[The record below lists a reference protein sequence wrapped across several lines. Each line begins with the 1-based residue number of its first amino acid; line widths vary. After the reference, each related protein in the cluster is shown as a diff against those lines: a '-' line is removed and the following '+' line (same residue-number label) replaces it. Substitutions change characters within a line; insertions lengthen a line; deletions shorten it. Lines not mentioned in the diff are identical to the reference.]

1 MMMYCSGLVLPPST
15 RKGSGRFLVPRKRQP
30 KILCSARMPEWQE
43 LARAIHDRQPVAG
56 LTHNFYKY
64 PARFSPS
71 FVRQAILNFTEP
83 GDLVLDPFMGA
94 GTSLVEARVLGRKAI
109 GTDLNTLAVFL
120 AEAKTRALSGAQLR
134 RVASWGRR
142 LAPKLSL
149 HRSVSRTPQYWSE
162 LGYHRNI
169 NGRKTWRIRKLLELS
184 LSRLSELPTE
194 TERNF
199 ARCVLLRTGQW
210 ALDCRED
217 IPAVEEIR
225 QQLTLFLEEM
235 IVGARQFAAA
245 ASGSPDARCL
255 CRSAI
260 GMEQE
265 EFIKKAGAPALVIT
279 SPPYPGVHVLY
290 HRWQVM
296 GRRESPAP
304 FWIAGTFDG
313 AGASFYTFGDRKQK
327 DLHKYYDQA
336 ARAFS
341 SLAHIATAR
350 TMVVQMVAFNDSSWQ
365 LPAYIKMMESC
376 GFLEMKFPEL
386 ANWRDGRVW
395 RDVPNRKWYAD
406 KQGATGG
413 SEEVVLF
420 HRLGI

>member
-1 MMMYCSGLVLPPST
+1 MMYCSGMALPRYSG
-15 RKGSGRFLVPRKRQP
+15 KGGQS
-30 KILCSARMPEWQE
+30 SARTRNVPWRRSLLPRMPAWQD
-43 LARAIHDRQPVAG
+43 LVNAIHDRLPIGG

-71 FVRQAILNFTEP
+71 FARHVILNFTEP

-94 GTSLVEARVLGRKAI
+94 GTSLVEARVLGRRAL
-109 GTDLNTLAVFL
+109 GTDLNSLAVFL
-120 AEAKTRALSGAQLR
+120 AEAKTRVLDGKQLR
-134 RVASWGRR
+134 RVASWGKRLLPRLNLHKPVPRR
-142 LAPKLSL
+142 Q
-149 HRSVSRTPQYWSE
+149 HWTD

-169 NGRKTWRIRKLLELS
+169 NGRATWRVRKLLEMS
-184 LSRLSELPTE
+184 LARLDELHNDA
-194 TERNF
+194 ERNF

-217 IPAVEEIR
+217 IPPAEEIR
-225 QQLTLFLEEM
+225 QQFALFLDEM
-235 IVGARQFAAA
+235 VLGAREFAAVA
-245 ASGSPDARCL
+245 KQSGAPDAVCL

-265 EFIKKAGAPALVIT
+265 QFIKNCGAPALVLT

-296 GRRESPAP
+296 GRKETPAP
-304 FWIAGTFDG
+304 FWIAGTLDG

-327 DLHKYYDQA
+327 DLRRYYEQA
-336 ARAFS
+336 ALAFS
-341 SLAHIATAR
+341 SLARIATPR

-365 LPAYIKMMESC
+365 LPAYLEMMESR
-376 GFLEMKFPEL
+376 GFVEKLFPQL

-395 RDVPNRKWYAD
+395 RTVPNRKWYAD
-406 KQGATGG
+406 KHGATGG

>member
-1 MMMYCSGLVLPPST
+1 MMCCSGLVLPPST
-15 RKGSGRFLVPRKRQP
+15 RKGSGRLLVPGKRQP

-120 AEAKTRALSGAQLR
+120 AEAKTRALSGTQLR

-225 QQLTLFLEEM
+225 QQRPQRTVEEFCRDRVRLDQGRVNHDSPLRRGSVLRGSSQSRKLFLDEWYSS
-235 IVGARQFAAA
+235 F
-245 ASGSPDARCL
+245 P
-255 CRSAI
+255 
-260 GMEQE
+260 
-265 EFIKKAGAPALVIT
+265 KK
-279 SPPYPGVHVLY
+279 
-290 HRWQVM
+290 
-296 GRRESPAP
+296 GRRKLLWSVRHARMQIHALGSLHLRDIISIHSPAAEAHLTILSLRATVWP
-304 FWIAGTFDG
+304 RKTMATKPLRNLLESCEHTGPRAKRQEIFSARGGLGLKQTLH
-313 AGASFYTFGDRKQK
+313 ASF
-327 DLHKYYDQA
+327 LHIRHSA
-336 ARAFS
+336 ARSVILVTRS
-341 SLAHIATAR
+341 SDA
-350 TMVVQMVAFNDSSWQ
+350 
-365 LPAYIKMMESC
+365 
-376 GFLEMKFPEL
+376 
-386 ANWRDGRVW
+386 ANSDNCSKPLNER
-395 RDVPNRKWYAD
+395 
-406 KQGATGG
+406 
-413 SEEVVLF
+413 
-420 HRLGI
+420 